1 MSVLLRLAAYLTTIA
16 PEFVQGALIVW
27 SSIRQEANLVNQLGM
42 MSDRMQTSQAWNK
55 VKQDAN
61 LVNQLGM
68 MSDRMQTSQAWNK
81 VKQDAN
87 LVISLQ

>member
-1 MSVLLRLAAYLTTIA
+1 LHYTIA

-27 SSIRQEANLVNQLGM
+27 SSIR
-42 MSDRMQTSQAWNK
+42 
-55 VKQDAN
+55 QDAN